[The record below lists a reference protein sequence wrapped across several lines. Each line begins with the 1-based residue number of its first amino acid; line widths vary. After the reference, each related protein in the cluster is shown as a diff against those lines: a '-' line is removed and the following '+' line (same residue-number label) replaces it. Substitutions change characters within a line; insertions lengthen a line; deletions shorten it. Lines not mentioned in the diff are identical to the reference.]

1 MFLCRRKN
9 SERKEVQLN
18 QIIQKQLGA
27 LKKLCKD
34 YRVKSLYVFGSVLT
48 PHFREDSD
56 IDFLIDFEPDVS
68 IKEYTDNY
76 FSLQRKLSELFKR
89 KIDLVT
95 HRLLSNPF
103 FIADVECSKQ
113 LLYGAS
119 QITVL

>member
-1 MFLCRRKN
+1 M
-9 SERKEVQLN
+9 N
-18 QIIQKQLGA
+18 QIIQKQLEA

-56 IDFLIDFEPDVS
+56 IDFLIDFESDVS
-68 IKEYTDNY
+68 IEEYTDNY

-95 HRLLSNPF
+95 HRSLSNPF
-103 FIADVECSKQ
+103 FIADVERSKQ

-119 QITVL
+119 